1 MDSILD
7 SVKKFCGVLPEHKE
21 FDAEILMAI
30 NSVMFTLSQLGVGPS
45 EPFIVEDEYQTW
57 DELLGSDPVGGVR
70 AYVNIRSRM
79 LFDPPTNTY
88 VKQALDDE
96 AKELEWRIIAEVDKK
111 EYAAEEVSSE

>member
-7 SVKKFCGVLPEHKE
+7 SVKQFCGVLPDQTE
-21 FDAEILMAI
+21 FDTDIIMAV
-30 NSVMFTLSQLGVGPS
+30 NSVMFTLSTLGVGPS
-45 EPFIVEDEYQTW
+45 TPFVVEDSSQTW
-57 DELLGSDPVGGVR
+57 EELLGADPVGGVR

-96 AKELEWRIIAEVDKK
+96 AKELEWRILSEVDRKD
-111 EYAAEEVSSE
+111 YAAREVSSE

>member
-7 SVKKFCGVLPEHKE
+7 SVKQFCGVLPDQTE
-21 FDAEILMAI
+21 FDVDILMAI
-30 NSVMFTLSQLGVGPS
+30 NSVMFTLYTLGVGPS
-45 EPFIVEDEYQTW
+45 TPFVVEDSSQTW
-57 DELLGSDPVGGVR
+57 DDLLGSDPIGGVR

-79 LFDPPTNTY
+79 LFDPPTNSY

-111 EYAAEEVSSE
+111 DYVAREVSSE

>member
-7 SVKKFCGVLPEHKE
+7 SVKQFCGVLPEQTE
-21 FDAEILMAI
+21 FDVDILMAV
-30 NSVMFTLSQLGVGPS
+30 NSVMFTLYTLGVGPTS
-45 EPFIVEDEYQTW
+45 PFVVEDASQTW
-57 DELLGSDPVGGVR
+57 DELLGEDPVGGVR

-79 LFDPPTNTY
+79 LFDPPTNNQ

-111 EYAAEEVSSE
+111 DYAAREVASE

>member
-45 EPFIVEDEYQTW
+45 EPFIVEDQYQTW

-96 AKELEWRIIAEVDKK
+96 AKELEWRIITEVDKK
-111 EYAAEEVSSE
+111 DYAAREVSSE